1 MSSELYKQVM
11 MRLNK
16 ISRSSAF
23 LKIELDWLEDASK
36 SGMFK
41 KMSRVDQN
49 EYMDTLYQINQSDKL
64 VGSNLKDRAGD
75 LYSRLKK
82 NQ

>member
-1 MSSELYKQVM
+1 M